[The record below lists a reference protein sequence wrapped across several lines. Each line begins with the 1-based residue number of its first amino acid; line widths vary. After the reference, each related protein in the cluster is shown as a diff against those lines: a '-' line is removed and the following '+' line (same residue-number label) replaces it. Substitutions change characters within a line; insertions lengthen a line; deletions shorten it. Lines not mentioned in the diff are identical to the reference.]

1 MPPRPPRPR
10 RSRRCWHCQASGDPA
25 NDDTQP
31 GALLQLAT
39 LQLFYGV
46 FVRVARAYESYLDA
60 HSRLIALQ
68 RQHLDIM
75 STSVS
80 ALAGGVPS
88 DGSGLS
94 FTRLIPFVTFTPAA
108 LTPTPTAAPTAPA
121 TTSGT
126 AIMAA
131 RTFSPMVATPAVSGA
146 ALSQASLNTLSSSST
161 TARLQVNPMQFQLNP
176 VLGRGT
182 LSSGGEVSQAL
193 FNTSLVTSAPI
204 ASFTVAA
211 PSSSIISSVLGNQ
224 TDVAQSV
231 AQQIGAISQAPTFQY
246 TPVRYGAAS
255 YVDGS
260 ATTLTT
266 AIAGVNNLR
275 TIMNGAPFNIA
286 ITSLKPIPTGST
298 SDANTNYGNI
308 VVTTSGLLD
317 DINQVE
323 NNALKIEGAYLAFRD
338 RIVTLETRIAQLT
351 DALAN
356 ARDTLRSSQATD
368 TQTAGDYAATQQLV
382 VEETARVNAA
392 MASRHQAIT
401 SATGL
406 FYVRELQTLITR
418 DLPPSMSLTADTPD
432 DLVPGCPTDHAGPP
446 ASIQPF
452 LDLLLEVPLSD
463 WWPLRD
469 GWTYLPDPIGI
480 QRLGAIRATRLT
492 SWTFASNF
500 GSGAAAADLTSLAAT
515 TRSTFDPVFSSTITI
530 SASLAETQKAAFAVF
545 SLPDIVV
552 LPVSILRINAE
563 AMRARLESATGCL
576 FETLTAMPPSARFAW
591 ASLARAGTLPTLQ
604 FTQWPVP
611 AGLGDAA
618 TAALRRLA
626 ALVNWM
632 AGQLHGG
639 SSAASQTALG
649 NLVAAAVMAAAY
661 GDPNEAVIGTVV
673 TSGGVPRPGV
683 PIRVVLNRLTPI
695 GTTLNLLDA
704 NQSVVGTLRVLD
716 HDASGTT
723 ATVVTSN
730 AATAPTSGWTVASR
744 DARAPWLP
752 S

>member
-1 MPPRPPRPR
+1 MACSFGWR
-10 RSRRCWHCQASGDPA
+10 
-25 NDDTQP
+25 
-31 GALLQLAT
+31 
-39 LQLFYGV
+39 
-46 FVRVARAYESYLDA
+46 ARTSWYLDA

-246 TPVRYGAAS
+246 TPVKYGAAS

>member
-1 MPPRPPRPR
+1 MRWR
-10 RSRRCWHCQASGDPA
+10 
-25 NDDTQP
+25 
-31 GALLQLAT
+31 
-39 LQLFYGV
+39 
-46 FVRVARAYESYLDA
+46 VR
-60 HSRLIALQ
+60 
-68 RQHLDIM
+68 
-75 STSVS
+75 
-80 ALAGGVPS
+80 
-88 DGSGLS
+88 
-94 FTRLIPFVTFTPAA
+94 
-108 LTPTPTAAPTAPA
+108 
-121 TTSGT
+121 
-126 AIMAA
+126 
-131 RTFSPMVATPAVSGA
+131 
-146 ALSQASLNTLSSSST
+146 
-161 TARLQVNPMQFQLNP
+161 
-176 VLGRGT
+176 
-182 LSSGGEVSQAL
+182 
-193 FNTSLVTSAPI
+193 
-204 ASFTVAA
+204 
-211 PSSSIISSVLGNQ
+211 
-224 TDVAQSV
+224 
-231 AQQIGAISQAPTFQY
+231 
-246 TPVRYGAAS
+246 
-255 YVDGS
+255 
-260 ATTLTT
+260 
-266 AIAGVNNLR
+266 
-275 TIMNGAPFNIA
+275 
-286 ITSLKPIPTGST
+286 
-298 SDANTNYGNI
+298 
-308 VVTTSGLLD
+308 
-317 DINQVE
+317 
-323 NNALKIEGAYLAFRD
+323 
-338 RIVTLETRIAQLT
+338 
-351 DALAN
+351 
-356 ARDTLRSSQATD
+356 RDTLRSSQAAAA
-368 TQTAGDYAATQQLV
+368 QTAGDYAATQQLV

-392 MASRHQAIT
+392 IASRHQAIT
-401 SATGL
+401 AATGL

-463 WWPLRD
+463 WWPLRE

-480 QRLGAIRATRLT
+480 QRLGAVRATRLA

-500 GSGAAAADLTSLAAT
+500 GSGAAASDLAGLANT
-515 TRSTFDPVFSSTITI
+515 TRSAFAPVFSSAINI
-530 SASLAETQKAAFAVF
+530 GASLAETQKAAFAVF
-545 SLPDIVV
+545 SLPDIVA

-632 AGQLHGG
+632 ADQLHDG

-649 NLVAAAVMAAAY
+649 NLVAASVMAAAY
-661 GDPNEAVIGTVV
+661 GDPNEAVTGTVAS
-673 TSGGVPRPGV
+673 SGGVPRPGV

-704 NQSVVGTLRVLD
+704 NQSVVGTLRVVD

-730 AATAPTSGWTVASR
+730 AATAPTSSWTVASR